1 MHDDNASIIPGPALP
16 PQTLYRG
23 LYIRIAR
30 RLRIDPSYVS
40 RVARGERHS
49 KAVEHAL
56 RQEIDQINKKLNAS
70 SLGFVPRP
78 ARITDTGKRLRFFV
92 SRNRHSLRD
101 EWLQH
106 SKADPNLKRIKLT
119 TQRRTSPVLPL
130 IDEAL
135 KAMKLSLKEMATLP
149 MKSAQEHGR
158 ARLAQGYKPSNLLEE
173 YNLIRRCV
181 FAIAE
186 ENAGLLDNHF
196 LVHDLGQLGEAL
208 DLQSQKAIK
217 VFIGE
222 GINAQ
227 SGSCFRWNSRR

>member
-1 MHDDNASIIPGPALP
+1 MQDDNASTVQGPALP

-49 KAVEHAL
+49 KAVEHAI
-56 RQEIDQINKKLNAS
+56 RHEIEQINKKLNAS
-70 SLGFVPRP
+70 SLGFSPKP
-78 ARITDTGKRLRFFV
+78 ARPVDTGKRLRSFV
-92 SRNRHSLRD
+92 SRNRRALRD
-101 EWLQH
+101 NWLQH

-135 KAMKLSLKEMATLP
+135 KAMKLSLKEMATVP

-158 ARLAQGYKPSNLLEE
+158 ARLAQGYRPSNLLEE

-181 FAIAE
+181 FALAE
-186 ENAGLLDNHF
+186 ENAGQLDSHF
-196 LVHDLGQLGEAL
+196 LIHDLGQLGEAL
-208 DLQSQKAIK
+208 DLQTQHALNA
-217 VFIGE
+217 FIGE
-222 GINAQ
+222 V
-227 SGSCFRWNSRR
+227 